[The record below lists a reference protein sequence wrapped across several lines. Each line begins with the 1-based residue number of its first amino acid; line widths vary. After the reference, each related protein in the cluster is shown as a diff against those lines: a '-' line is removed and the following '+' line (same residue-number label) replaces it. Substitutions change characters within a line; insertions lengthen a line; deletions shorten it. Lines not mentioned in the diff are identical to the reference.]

1 MKLHVIACSVM
12 TREISLV
19 AATCENTLHLHF
31 MEQDLHNQPDE
42 LRKALQAEI
51 HSIEAAGKYGAGGND
66 GDVDAII
73 LAYGLCSNAIC
84 GVRSRYY
91 PVVAPR
97 AHDCVTL
104 IVGSRERYQE
114 YFDRHPGTYWYSPG
128 WIEQTPIPGKER
140 VERTRAE
147 YVGRYGEEN
156 AEYLMDMEQEWLRAY
171 DRCAYVA
178 WPELHRDEYRSATRY
193 SAAYLEWEYDEII
206 GDDGLLRRILN
217 GEWDAID
224 VLVVPPGETIEPSFN
239 RSIIES
245 TD

>member
-104 IVGSRERYQE
+104 IVGSRESYQE
-114 YFDRHPGTYWYSPG
+114 YFDRHPGTYW
-128 WIEQTPIPGKER
+128 
-140 VERTRAE
+140 
-147 YVGRYGEEN
+147 
-156 AEYLMDMEQEWLRAY
+156 
-171 DRCAYVA
+171 
-178 WPELHRDEYRSATRY
+178 
-193 SAAYLEWEYDEII
+193 
-206 GDDGLLRRILN
+206 
-217 GEWDAID
+217 
-224 VLVVPPGETIEPSFN
+224 
-239 RSIIES
+239 
-245 TD
+245 